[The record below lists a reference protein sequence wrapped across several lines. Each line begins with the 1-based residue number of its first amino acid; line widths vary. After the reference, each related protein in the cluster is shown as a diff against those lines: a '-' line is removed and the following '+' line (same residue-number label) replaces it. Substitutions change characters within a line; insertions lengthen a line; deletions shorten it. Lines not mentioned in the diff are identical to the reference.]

1 MEFRI
6 LGPLEVR
13 EGDRV
18 IELPRPKQR
27 ALLACL
33 VLRAG
38 EVVSVEQLYE
48 DLWGEQVPATA
59 RASLQNFVSQVRRE
73 LGADV
78 IEKRPPGYRLAAA
91 PDCVDLVRFERLVEG
106 AQRREG
112 HERVALLRDALALWR
127 GPPPAAPRDEP
138 FALREAERLEEL
150 AVAAREDLVDAE
162 LELGR
167 HADLMPTIE

>member
-1 MEFRI
+1 MEFGI

-18 IELPRPKQR
+18 LALPRPKQR

-33 VLRAG
+33 LLRAG
-38 EVVSVEQLYE
+38 EVVSVGQLYE

-78 IEKRPPGYRLAAA
+78 IEKRPPGYRLAAD
-91 PDCVDLVRFERLVEG
+91 PDCVDLVRFERLLAG
-106 AQRREG
+106 AARPG
-112 HERVALLRDALALWR
+112 GPGGG
-127 GPPPAAPRDEP
+127 GPPPRPRPRWGAPRRWP
-138 FALREAERLEEL
+138 TCATSRSRCGRPSGWRSWPSPR
-150 AVAAREDLVDAE
+150 AR
-162 LELGR
+162 
-167 HADLMPTIE
+167 TSST

>member
-73 LGADV
+73 LGPDV
-78 IEKRPPGYRLAAA
+78 VERRPSGYRLDAE
-91 PDCVDLVRFERLVEG
+91 PGSVDRLPFEPLVDG
-106 AQRREG
+106 ARRREG
-112 HERVALLRDALALWR
+112 HERVALLREALALWR
-127 GPPPAAPRDEP
+127 GPP
-138 FALREAERLEEL
+138 L
-150 AVAAREDLVDAE
+150 
-162 LELGR
+162 
-167 HADLMPTIE
+167 ADL